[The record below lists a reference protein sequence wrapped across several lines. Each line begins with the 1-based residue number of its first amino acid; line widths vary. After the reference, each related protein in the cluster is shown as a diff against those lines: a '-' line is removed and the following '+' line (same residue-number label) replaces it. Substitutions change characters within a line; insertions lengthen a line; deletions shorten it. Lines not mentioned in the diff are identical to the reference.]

1 MGICRAEVSHISIL
15 GPILTLMKLGTLIPR
30 SGKYDVCTDLGNTF
44 LDSSC
49 PYLPFDVTIALVQTP
64 YYGDW

>member
-1 MGICRAEVSHISIL
+1 MGIGRAAVSHISVLGSIL
-15 GPILTLMKLGTLIPR
+15 PPKKRGTFLPR

-49 PYLPFDVTIALVQTP
+49 PHLPFDVTIALVQTP